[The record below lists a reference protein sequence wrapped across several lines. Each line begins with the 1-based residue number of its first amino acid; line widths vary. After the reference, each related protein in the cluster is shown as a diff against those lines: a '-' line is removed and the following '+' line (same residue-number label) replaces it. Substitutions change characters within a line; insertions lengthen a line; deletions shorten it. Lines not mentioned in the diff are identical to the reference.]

1 MNCLALAVLNRDGRF
16 GRSHLIHRHYKA
28 VVRHRFSRVYNA
40 TIRPICHNS
49 MELQFFREDTQNVTV
64 RDPVNKVLY
73 SIHAPKS
80 HFSKTSLRI
89 YRDEF
94 DETSDH
100 HELATIS
107 KSRHW
112 HSDWVIKYED
122 QSIRMSHH
130 HFTSKNRFIF
140 GDREF
145 EWIGDKELVDLK
157 RGEVI
162 ASFKR
167 CHFDFGMGNV
177 CGVEKIGTMVISNA
191 GLGIVDVVVLTGVAM
206 QRRWE
211 KSRSGSGVEGH
222 KRGLRSMR

>member
-1 MNCLALAVLNRDGRF
+1 
-16 GRSHLIHRHYKA
+16 
-28 VVRHRFSRVYNA
+28 
-40 TIRPICHNS
+40 
-49 MELQFFREDTQNVTV
+49 MELQFYREDTHNVTV
-64 RDPVNKVLY
+64 SEGTNTVLY
-73 SIHAPKS
+73 SIHSPKS
-80 HFSKTSLRI
+80 QFSRTPIRI
-89 YRDEF
+89 YRDELH
-94 DETSDH
+94 DTSDYQ
-100 HELATIS
+100 EFATIE

-122 QSIRMSHH
+122 QSIKILHH

-167 CHFDFGMGNV
+167 CHLDSGMGNV

-191 GLGIVDVVVLTGVAM
+191 GVGIVDVVVLTGVAM

-211 KSRSGSGVEGH
+211 KSRSRSGAEGR
-222 KRGLRSMR
+222 KWGLRSMRGY